1 MDVRKKVD
9 RKKEIAL
16 FGAGQAQ
23 LRCYIKSHLIRTYTI
38 HTQTEHTHINKY
50 IHILNASILS
60 ISLSLLYLVFFYF
73 LPIFP
78 FFFFGCILCLSTKGL
93 TEQNSTCCLHHP
105 YIHNL
110 YVLTRLNRANSFN
123 IHILGVSNV
132 GHPGDACA
140 AHRTRSIIAAK
151 CPDTCATG
159 AGRAPCV

>member
-60 ISLSLLYLVFFYF
+60 ISLLYLVFFYF

-78 FFFFGCILCLSTKGL
+78 FFF
-93 TEQNSTCCLHHP
+93 
-105 YIHNL
+105 
-110 YVLTRLNRANSFN
+110 
-123 IHILGVSNV
+123 LG
-132 GHPGDACA
+132 AFCA
-140 AHRTRSIIAAK
+140 YQLR
-151 CPDTCATG
+151 G
-159 AGRAPCV
+159 